1 MRSEARWQAGRIRP
15 MLAVPGDLPADD
27 SGWAFELKWDGVRA
41 IAAVTAGTVTL
52 YSRTGR
58 DITVS
63 YPELR
68 SLAAAASP
76 ADLVLDGEI
85 VAFGGRPWPT
95 FEALAPRMNVTSAA
109 LARQRAVTHP
119 AVYLIFDLLF
129 LAGESL
135 LAEPYRRRRERLDAL
150 GLNGPAWQTPPA
162 FIGVP
167 GADVRA
173 VSLRQGI
180 EGVMAKRL
188 DAYYQPGHR
197 SESWRKIKNV
207 RRQEFVVGGWSPGAG
222 ARAGRIGSLL
232 VGVYDAGRLLYAGR
246 VGSGFGAASL
256 AALGGLLDPLRRAT
270 CPFANYVPADQARGA
285 RWVEPAVVIEVRFA
299 EWTAAGRLRSAAFLG
314 VRADKDPSEVTREP
328 G

>member
-1 MRSEARWQAGRIRP
+1 
-15 MLAVPGDLPADD
+15 MLAVPGHLPDD
-27 SGWAFELKWDGVRA
+27 DAGWAFELKWDGVRA
-41 IAAVTAGTVTL
+41 IAAVAAGTVTL
-52 YSRTGR
+52 YSRTGH
-58 DITVS
+58 DITMS
-63 YPELR
+63 YPEVQ
-68 SLAAAASP
+68 SLAAASGA

-85 VAFGGRPWPT
+85 VAFGGGRWPN
-95 FEALAPRMNVTSAA
+95 FEALAPRMNVTSAS
-109 LARQRAVTHP
+109 LARQRAVSDP
-119 AVYLIFDLLF
+119 VVYLIFDLLF
-129 LAGESL
+129 MAGESL

-188 DAYYQPGHR
+188 DAAYQPGRR
-197 SESWRKIKNV
+197 SASWRKIKNV
-207 RRQEFVVGGWSPGAG
+207 RRQEFVVGGWNPGAG
-222 ARAGRIGSLL
+222 TRAGRIGSLL
-232 VGVYDAGRLLYAGR
+232 VGVYGTGGLHFAGR

-256 AALGGLLDPLRRAT
+256 ATLAGLLDPLRRAT

-285 RWVEPAVVIEVRFA
+285 RWVEPAVVIEARFA
-299 EWTAAGRLRSAAFLG
+299 EWTAAGRLRSAIFLG
-314 VRADKDPSEVTREP
+314 VRADKDPSGVIREP